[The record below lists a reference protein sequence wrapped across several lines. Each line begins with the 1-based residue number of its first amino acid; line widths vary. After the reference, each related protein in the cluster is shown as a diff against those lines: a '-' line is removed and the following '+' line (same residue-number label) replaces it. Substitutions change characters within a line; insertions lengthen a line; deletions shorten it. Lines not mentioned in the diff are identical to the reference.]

1 MSINDLSDTIE
12 AKSDQLN
19 ADDLAGSTKTI
30 KVTGVVR
37 YSDKGIPAFHIDYEG
52 GAGRPFKPCK
62 SVRRVIMFA
71 WGKDG
76 SQWIGRSMTLYCD
89 PSVIYAGKE
98 VGGIRVSHMTDI
110 EKRISIKLTE
120 KRGSKKEVF
129 IDILEPTQKPAWPD
143 DAFTAKFT
151 SIRGAILA
159 NKVTHEQAITKLEQ
173 NASLTDSQKQLIRG
187 IGASESELV
196 IDESEFEGD

>member
-30 KVTGVVR
+30 VVTGVVR
-37 YSDKGIPAFHIDYEG
+37 YSEKGEQCFYLDYQG
-52 GAGRPFKPCK
+52 GTGRPFKPCK
-62 SVRRVIMFA
+62 SVRRVIMCG

-89 PSVIYAGKE
+89 ASVIYAGKE
-98 VGGIRVSHMTDI
+98 VGGIRVSHMSDI
-110 EKRISIKLTE
+110 PKRITIKLTE

-129 IDILEPTQKPAWPD
+129 VEILEPTDKPMLPDATFETYLASAKQK
-143 DAFTAKFT
+143 
-151 SIRGAILA
+151 ILA
-159 NKVTHEQAITKLEQ
+159 LEKTNEQIITQIEVKVT
-173 NASLTDSQKQLIRG
+173 LTDEQKAKIRE
-187 IGASESELV
+187 IGNDELT
-196 IDESEFEGD
+196 INEDEFESDD

>member
-37 YSDKGIPAFHIDYEG
+37 YSEKGEQCFYLDYEG
-52 GAGRPFKPCK
+52 GVGRPFKPCK
-62 SVRRVIMFA
+62 SVRRVIMCG
-71 WGKDG
+71 WGKNG

-89 PSVIYAGKE
+89 ASVIYAGKE
-98 VGGIRVSHMTDI
+98 VGGIRVSHMSDI
-110 EKRISIKLTE
+110 PKRITIKLTE

-129 IDILEPTQKPAWPD
+129 VEILEPTQKPTWPD
-143 DAFTAKFT
+143 DAFKAKFE
-151 SIRGAILA
+151 SVSGAILA

-173 NASLTDSQKQLIRG
+173 NATLTDAQKETIRAVG
-187 IGASESELV
+187 NDELT
-196 IDESEFEGD
+196 INEDEFESDD

>member
-1 MSINDLSDTIE
+1 MNINDLSDTIE

-76 SQWIGRSMTLYCD
+76 TQWIGRSMTLYCD
-89 PSVIYAGKE
+89 PTVIYAGKE
-98 VGGIRVSHMTDI
+98 VGGIRVSHMSDI

-129 IDILEPTQKPAWPD
+129 IDILEPTEKPVWPD
-143 DAFTAKFT
+143 DAFAKRLADAKT
-151 SIRGAILA
+151 VILDGKQT
-159 NKVTHEQAITKLEQ
+159 NEQIITKMEVK
-173 NASLTDSQKQLIRG
+173 ATLTDDQKQQIRD
-187 IGASESELV
+187 IGSDELV
-196 IDESEFEGD
+196 INEDDFLDE

>member
-1 MSINDLSDTIE
+1 MNINDLSDTIE

-89 PSVIYAGKE
+89 PTVIYAGKE
-98 VGGIRVSHMTDI
+98 VGGIRVSHMSDI

-129 IDILEPTQKPAWPD
+129 IDILEPTEKPTWPD
-143 DAFTAKFT
+143 DAFAKRLSDAKT
-151 SIRGAILA
+151 VILDGKQT
-159 NKVTHEQAITKLEQ
+159 NEQIITKMEVK
-173 NASLTDSQKQLIRG
+173 ATLTDDQKQQIRD
-187 IGASESELV
+187 IGSDELV
-196 IDESEFEGD
+196 INEDEFLDE

>member
-30 KVTGVVR
+30 KVTSVVR
-37 YSDKGIPAFHIDYEG
+37 YSDKGIPAFYIDYEG
-52 GAGRPFKPCK
+52 GHGRPFKPCK

-89 PSVIYAGKE
+89 TTVIYAGKE
-98 VGGIRVSHMTDI
+98 VGGIRVSHMSDI
-110 EKRISIKLTE
+110 PKRISIKLTE

-129 IDILEPTQKPAWPD
+129 IDILEPTQKPQLPD
-143 DAFTAKFT
+143 ETFAKWLEPAK
-151 SIRGAILA
+151 SKILA
-159 NKVTHEQAITKLEQ
+159 GEKTNEQIITQMEVKATLTGEQ
-173 NASLTDSQKQLIRG
+173 KEQIRA
-187 IGASESELV
+187 IGADDLV
-196 IDESEFEGD
+196 IDEDEFLADE

>member
-37 YSDKGIPAFHIDYEG
+37 YAGKEAQCFYLDYEG

-62 SVRRVIMFA
+62 SVRRVIMCG

-89 PSVIYAGKE
+89 ASVIYAGKE
-98 VGGIRVSHMTDI
+98 VGGIRVSHMSDI
-110 EKRISIKLTE
+110 PKRITIKLTE

-129 IDILEPTQKPAWPD
+129 VEILEPTQKPTWPD
-143 DAFTAKFT
+143 DAFKAKFE
-151 SIRGAILA
+151 SVSGAILA

-173 NASLTDSQKQLIRG
+173 NATLTDAQKETIRAVG
-187 IGASESELV
+187 NDELT
-196 IDESEFEGD
+196 INEDEFESDD

>member
-1 MSINDLSDTIE
+1 MNINDLSDTIE

-30 KVTGVVR
+30 KITDVVR
-37 YSDKGIPAFHIDYEG
+37 YSDKGIPAFHLDYEG

-76 SQWIGRSMTLYCD
+76 SKWIGRSMTLYCD
-89 PSVIYAGKE
+89 PTVIYAGKE
-98 VGGIRVSHMTDI
+98 VGGIRVSHMSDI

-120 KRGSKKEVF
+120 KRGTKKEVF
-129 IDILEPTQKPAWPD
+129 IDILEPTEKPVWPD
-143 DAFTAKFT
+143 DAFAAKFE
-151 SIRGAILA
+151 SISGAILA
-159 NKVTHEQAITKLEQ
+159 GKVTNEQAITKLEQ
-173 NASLTDSQKQLIRG
+173 NAALTDEQKAQIRSVG
-187 IGASESELV
+187 GDELA
-196 IDESEFEGD
+196 IDEDEFLADE

>member
-30 KVTGVVR
+30 KVTNVVR
-37 YSDKGIPAFHIDYEG
+37 YSDKGIPAFYIDYEG
-52 GAGRPFKPCK
+52 GHGRPFKPCK

-89 PSVIYAGKE
+89 PTVIYAGKE
-98 VGGIRVSHMTDI
+98 VGGIRVSHMSDI

-129 IDILEPTQKPAWPD
+129 IDILEPTQKPQLPD
-143 DAFTAKFT
+143 ETFAKWLEPAK
-151 SIRGAILA
+151 SKILA
-159 NKVTHEQAITKLEQ
+159 GEKTNEQIITQMEVKATLTGEQ
-173 NASLTDSQKQLIRG
+173 KEQIRA
-187 IGASESELV
+187 IGADDLV
-196 IDESEFEGD
+196 IDEDEFLADE

>member
-1 MSINDLSDTIE
+1 MSINDLSDTIK

-76 SQWIGRSMTLYCD
+76 TQWIGRSMTLYCD
-89 PSVIYAGKE
+89 PTVIYAGKE
-98 VGGIRVSHMTDI
+98 VGGIRVSHMSDI

-129 IDILEPTQKPAWPD
+129 IDILEPTEKPTWPD
-143 DAFTAKFT
+143 DAFSKRLADAKT
-151 SIRGAILA
+151 VILDGKQT
-159 NKVTHEQAITKLEQ
+159 NEQIITKMEVK
-173 NASLTDSQKQLIRG
+173 ATLTDDQKQQIRD
-187 IGASESELV
+187 IGSDELV
-196 IDESEFEGD
+196 INEDDFLDE

>member
-30 KVTGVVR
+30 KVTNVVR
-37 YSDKGIPAFHIDYEG
+37 YSDKGIPAFYIDYEG
-52 GAGRPFKPCK
+52 GHGRPFKPCK

-89 PSVIYAGKE
+89 QTVIYAGKE
-98 VGGIRVSHMTDI
+98 VGGIRVSHMSDI
-110 EKRISIKLTE
+110 PKRISIKLTE

-129 IDILEPTQKPAWPD
+129 IDILEPTQKPQLPD
-143 DAFTAKFT
+143 ETFAKWLIFALGIYVT
-151 SIRGAILA
+151 GNLGAIGVKKIKE
-159 NKVTHEQAITKLEQ
+159 NGGGNV
-173 NASLTDSQKQLIRG
+173 QKQPT
-187 IGASESELV
+187 EE
-196 IDESEFEGD
+196 

>member
-30 KVTGVVR
+30 KVTNVVR
-37 YSDKGIPAFHIDYEG
+37 YSDKGIPAFYIDYEG
-52 GAGRPFKPCK
+52 GHGRPFKPCK

-89 PSVIYAGKE
+89 QTVIYAGKE
-98 VGGIRVSHMTDI
+98 VGGIRVSHMSDI
-110 EKRISIKLTE
+110 PKRISIKLTE

-129 IDILEPTQKPAWPD
+129 IDILEPTQKPQLPD
-143 DAFTAKFT
+143 ETFAKWLEPAK
-151 SIRGAILA
+151 SKILA
-159 NKVTHEQAITKLEQ
+159 GEKTNEQIITQMEVKATLTGEQ
-173 NASLTDSQKQLIRG
+173 KEQIRA
-187 IGASESELV
+187 IGADDLV
-196 IDESEFEGD
+196 IDEDEFLADE

>member
-89 PSVIYAGKE
+89 PTVIYAGKE
-98 VGGIRVSHMTDI
+98 VGGIRVSHMSDI

-129 IDILEPTQKPAWPD
+129 IDILEPTEKPTWPD
-143 DAFTAKFT
+143 DAFAKRLADAKT
-151 SIRGAILA
+151 VILDGKQT
-159 NKVTHEQAITKLEQ
+159 NEQIITKMEVK
-173 NASLTDSQKQLIRG
+173 ATLTDDQKQQIRD
-187 IGASESELV
+187 IGSDELV
-196 IDESEFEGD
+196 INEDDFLDE

>member
-30 KVTGVVR
+30 VVTGVVR
-37 YSDKGIPAFHIDYEG
+37 YSEKGEQCFYLDYQG
-52 GAGRPFKPCK
+52 GTGRPFKPCK
-62 SVRRVIMFA
+62 SVRRVIMCG

-89 PSVIYAGKE
+89 SSVIYAGKE
-98 VGGIRVSHMTDI
+98 VGGIRVSHMSDI
-110 EKRISIKLTE
+110 PKRITIKLTE

-129 IDILEPTQKPAWPD
+129 VEILEPTEKPAWPD
-143 DAFTAKFT
+143 DAFAAKFE
-151 SIRGAILA
+151 SISGAILA
-159 NKVTHEQAITKLEQ
+159 GKVTHEQAITKLEQ
-173 NASLTDSQKQLIRG
+173 NAMLSDEQKRNIRTIGDDRLI
-187 IGASESELV
+187 INE
-196 IDESEFEGD
+196 DEFESDE

>member
-1 MSINDLSDTIE
+1 MNINDLSDTIE

-76 SQWIGRSMTLYCD
+76 AQWIGRSMTLYCD
-89 PSVIYAGKE
+89 PTVIYAGKE
-98 VGGIRVSHMTDI
+98 VGGIRVSHMSDI

-129 IDILEPTQKPAWPD
+129 IDILEPTEKPQLPD
-143 DAFTAKFT
+143 TTFKKWLEPAK
-151 SIRGAILA
+151 AKILS
-159 NKVTHEQAITKLEQ
+159 NEKTNEQIITQMEVK
-173 NASLTDSQKQLIRG
+173 ATLTDSQKQQIRD
-187 IGASESELV
+187 IGSDELV
-196 IDESEFEGD
+196 INEGEFLDE

>member
-1 MSINDLSDTIE
+1 MNINDLSDTIE

-89 PSVIYAGKE
+89 PAVIYAGKE
-98 VGGIRVSHMTDI
+98 VGGIRVSHMSDI

-129 IDILEPTQKPAWPD
+129 IDILEPTEKPTWPD
-143 DAFTAKFT
+143 DAFAKRLADAKT
-151 SIRGAILA
+151 VILDGKQT
-159 NKVTHEQAITKLEQ
+159 NEQIITKMEVK
-173 NASLTDSQKQLIRG
+173 ATLTDDQKQQIRD
-187 IGASESELV
+187 IGSDELV
-196 IDESEFEGD
+196 INEDEFLDE

>member
-1 MSINDLSDTIE
+1 MNINDLSDTIE

-76 SQWIGRSMTLYCD
+76 AQWIGRSMTLYCD
-89 PSVIYAGKE
+89 PTVIYAGKE
-98 VGGIRVSHMTDI
+98 VGGIRVSHMSDI

-129 IDILEPTQKPAWPD
+129 IDILETTEKPTWPD
-143 DAFTAKFT
+143 DAFAAKFE
-151 SIRGAILA
+151 SISGAILA
-159 NKVTHEQAITKLEQ
+159 GKVTHEQAITKLEQ
-173 NASLTDSQKQLIRG
+173 NAMLSDTQKESIRAVGNDELTINED
-187 IGASESELV
+187 
-196 IDESEFEGD
+196 EFESDD

>member
-1 MSINDLSDTIE
+1 MNINDLSDTIE

-30 KVTGVVR
+30 KVTNVVR
-37 YSDKGIPAFHIDYEG
+37 YSDKGIPAFYIDYEG
-52 GAGRPFKPCK
+52 GSGRPFKPCK

-89 PSVIYAGKE
+89 QTVIYAGKE
-98 VGGIRVSHMTDI
+98 VGGIRVSHMSDI
-110 EKRISIKLTE
+110 PKRISIKLTE

-129 IDILEPTQKPAWPD
+129 IDILEPTQKPQLPD
-143 DAFTAKFT
+143 ETFAKWLEPAK
-151 SIRGAILA
+151 SKILA
-159 NKVTHEQAITKLEQ
+159 GEKTNEQIITQMEVK
-173 NASLTDSQKQLIRG
+173 ATLTDEQKEQIRA
-187 IGASESELV
+187 IGTDDLV
-196 IDESEFEGD
+196 IDEDEFLADE

>member
-1 MSINDLSDTIE
+1 MNINDLSDTIE

-76 SQWIGRSMTLYCD
+76 AQWIGRSMTLYCD
-89 PSVIYAGKE
+89 PTVIYAGKE
-98 VGGIRVSHMTDI
+98 VGGIRVSHMSDI

-129 IDILEPTQKPAWPD
+129 IDILEPTEKPVWPD
-143 DAFTAKFT
+143 DAFAKRLADAKT
-151 SIRGAILA
+151 VILDGKQT
-159 NKVTHEQAITKLEQ
+159 NEQIITKMEVK
-173 NASLTDSQKQLIRG
+173 ATLTDDQKAAIRD
-187 IGASESELV
+187 IGSDELV
-196 IDESEFEGD
+196 INEDDFLDE

>member
-1 MSINDLSDTIE
+1 MNINDLSDTIE

-89 PSVIYAGKE
+89 PTVIYAGKE
-98 VGGIRVSHMTDI
+98 VGGIRVSHMSDI

-129 IDILEPTQKPAWPD
+129 IDILEPTEKPVWPD
-143 DAFTAKFT
+143 DAFAKRLADAKT
-151 SIRGAILA
+151 VILDGKQT
-159 NKVTHEQAITKLEQ
+159 NEQIITKMEVK
-173 NASLTDSQKQLIRG
+173 ATLTDDQKQQIRD
-187 IGASESELV
+187 IGSDELV
-196 IDESEFEGD
+196 INEDEFLDE

>member
-37 YSDKGIPAFHIDYEG
+37 YSDKGIAAFHIDYEG

-143 DAFTAKFT
+143 DAFNKRLAD
-151 SIRGAILA
+151 AEAVILEGKQT
-159 NKVTHEQAITKLEQ
+159 NEQIITKMEVK
-173 NASLTDSQKQLIRG
+173 ATLTDKQKQLIRE
-187 IGASESELV
+187 IGASESDLV

>member
-1 MSINDLSDTIE
+1 MNINDLSDTIE

-89 PSVIYAGKE
+89 PTVIYAGKE
-98 VGGIRVSHMTDI
+98 VGGIRVSHMSDI

-129 IDILEPTQKPAWPD
+129 IDILEPTEKPVWPD
-143 DAFTAKFT
+143 DAFAKRLADAKT
-151 SIRGAILA
+151 VILDGKQT
-159 NKVTHEQAITKLEQ
+159 NEQIITKMEVK
-173 NASLTDSQKQLIRG
+173 ATLTDEQKQKIRD
-187 IGASESELV
+187 IGSDELV
-196 IDESEFEGD
+196 INEDEFLDE

>member
-30 KVTGVVR
+30 VVTGVVR
-37 YSDKGIPAFHIDYEG
+37 YAGKEAQCFYLDYQG
-52 GAGRPFKPCK
+52 GTGRPFKPCK
-62 SVRRVIMFA
+62 SVRRVIMCG

-89 PSVIYAGKE
+89 SSVIYAGKE
-98 VGGIRVSHMTDI
+98 VGGIRVSHMSDI
-110 EKRISIKLTE
+110 PKRITIKLTE

-129 IDILEPTQKPAWPD
+129 VEILEPTDKPMLPDATFETYLASAKQK
-143 DAFTAKFT
+143 
-151 SIRGAILA
+151 ILA
-159 NKVTHEQAITKLEQ
+159 LEKTNEQIITQIEVKVT
-173 NASLTDSQKQLIRG
+173 LTDEQKAKIRE
-187 IGASESELV
+187 IGNDELTMRE
-196 IDESEFEGD
+196 DEFESDE